1 MGEKPGE
8 DMMNHG
14 LRMSCAVAA
23 LVASTLLPVAA
34 LAQDQAQNQASTEP
48 SAGGDIIVTATRRAQ
63 SLSDV
68 PIAVSAISGDQ
79 ILNSGATDVRAL
91 NQLAPS
97 LLVSGATSEVNFSAR
112 IRGIGTVGENPGI
125 ESSVALF
132 IDGVYRSRTGTGLS
146 ELGEIER
153 IEVLRGP
160 QGTLFGRNASA
171 GLLNV
176 VTKKPAFENYV
187 YAAGTYGNY
196 NQIRLEGG
204 VNYELID
211 GKLAGKIEGVW
222 NKRDGFVEDVVSDR
236 SFNDRNRWLLR
247 GQLYWEPSADFSV
260 RLIADY
266 AKHREQCC
274 AAAVGPARSLARDA
288 QGNVISGPNTLLP
301 ILRGLGSQIQPG
313 ELFKVAISPNRDFR
327 SDIDQW
333 GISGEVNWNLG
344 FGSLTSITA
353 YRDFDGSQG
362 QDSDF
367 NNIDFWGRSDLN
379 RRFKTFTQELRL
391 QGTLFEDRLDWLV
404 GGFYSDEKLRVS
416 DNIAFG
422 ADSERYGDCLI
433 AAALSP
439 ANLNLGVPRC
449 TNLPAA
455 VWPGYAGAAGILGA
469 SRLPGTGVGPGAFF
483 QHNSTNWALFT
494 HNVFDIIPDR
504 LSLTVGARYTSEEK
518 TLDAVFNNTN
528 TLCSALRTSTTPIS
542 VATNNLT
549 FAGVPCAINGTAG
562 PGFSLGDPGTKISE
576 GEWTGTVVLSWK
588 PVDDLMVYASW
599 ARGYKA
605 GGFNLDTSAVD
616 IVCNPAVGT
625 AAQRANCA
633 AQQALPANTVGNA
646 RPEAIDLQFAP
657 ETVDSYE
664 IGAKFSR
671 PGFSANFAIFRQ
683 DFSNFQ
689 LNTFNG
695 VNFEVTN
702 VQACRD
708 DLNGTDSDGSAL
720 TGGCA
725 PDRLQPGVIS
735 EGVEIE
741 LFASPLEDVQFTAGL
756 TYVDTYYKRDLVG
769 TNGRPLS
776 PVLFQ
781 LPGRQISN
789 AAPYV
794 VTGSAQWTPRLGQS
808 GLRGLAYL
816 DWRFQDS
823 FNTGSDLDVEKIE
836 EDILLFNGRIGVSS
850 EDRKWSL
857 ELWGQNLFNRQ
868 YFQIGADMPL
878 QGSGTFRGVAQGITA
893 TANQLFL
900 EFQGEPRTFGITGRV
915 RF

>member
-8 DMMNHG
+8 DMMNNG
-14 LRMSCAVAA
+14 LRMSCAVVA
-23 LVASTLLPVAA
+23 LVASGLVPAAA
-34 LAQDQAQNQASTEP
+34 LAQEQGQAETAS
-48 SAGGDIIVTATRRAQ
+48 GGDIIVTATRRAQ
-63 SLSDV
+63 ALSDV
-68 PIAVSAISGDQ
+68 PIAVSAISGEQ
-79 ILNSGATDVRAL
+79 LANSGTTDIRAL

-112 IRGIGTVGENPGI
+112 IRGVGTVGENPGI

-171 GLLNV
+171 GLINV

-196 NQIRLEGG
+196 NQMRLEGG
-204 VNYELID
+204 VNYELVE

-236 SFNDRNRWLLR
+236 SFNDRDRWLLR
-247 GQLYWEPSADFSV
+247 GQLYWEPSADVSI

-274 AAAVGPARSLARDA
+274 AAAVGEARSLARDP
-288 QGNVISGPNTLLP
+288 QGNVVQLPNTLLP

-353 YRDFDGSQG
+353 YRDFDGVQG

-404 GGFYSDEKLRVS
+404 GGFYSDEKLRVT

-422 ADSERYGDCLI
+422 ADSERYGDCLVVSGI
-433 AAALSP
+433 APTTLNPAL
-439 ANLNLGVPRC
+439 PRC
-449 TNLPAA
+449 TTLPAT
-455 VWPGYAGAAGILGA
+455 VWPGYAGLAAATGT
-469 SRLPGTGVGPGAFF
+469 SRMPGTGVGPGAYF

-494 HNVFDIIPDR
+494 HNVFDIVPDR
-504 LSLTVGARYTSEEK
+504 LSLTVGARYTHEEK
-518 TLDAVFNNTN
+518 TLDSVFNNTN
-528 TLCSALRTSTTPIS
+528 NLCAALRNAASGAAS
-542 VATNNLT
+542 
-549 FAGVPCAINGTAG
+549 VPCAINGTAG
-562 PGFSLGDPGTKISE
+562 PGFREGDPGTKVSE

-616 IVCNPAVGT
+616 IVCNPNAGT
-625 AAQRANCA
+625 TAQRAACA
-633 AQQALPANTVGNA
+633 GQLALPANTVGNA
-646 RPEAIDLQFAP
+646 RPEAVDLQFAA
-657 ETVDSYE
+657 ETVDAFE

-671 PGFSANFAIFRQ
+671 PGFSANVAIFKQ

-725 PDRLQPGVIS
+725 SDRLKPGVVS
-735 EGVEIE
+735 QGVEIE
-741 LFASPLEDVQFTAGL
+741 LYASPIEDVSFTAGL
-756 TYVDTYYKRDLVG
+756 TYTDTAYKRDLVG
-769 TNGRPLS
+769 TDGRPLS

-789 AAPYV
+789 APPYV

-823 FNTGSDLDVEKIE
+823 VNTGSDLDVEKIQE
-836 EDILLFNGRIGVSS
+836 AFILFNGRIGVSS

-857 ELWGQNLFNRQ
+857 ELWGQNLFNKQ

>member
-1 MGEKPGE
+1 
-8 DMMNHG
+8 MNHG

-23 LVASTLLPVAA
+23 LVASGLVPVAA
-34 LAQDQAQNQASTEP
+34 LAQDQAQNQASTDTT
-48 SAGGDIIVTATRRAQ
+48 SGGDIIVTATRRAQ
-63 SLSDV
+63 ALSDV

-79 ILNSGATDVRAL
+79 IANSGATDIRAL

-112 IRGIGTVGENPGI
+112 IRGIGTVGENAGI

-171 GLLNV
+171 GLVNV

-187 YAAGTYGNY
+187 YGAGTYGNY

-211 GKLAGKIEGVW
+211 DKLAGKIEAVW

-236 SFNDRNRWLLR
+236 SFNDRDRWLVR
-247 GQLYWEPSADFSV
+247 GQLYWEPSADFSI
-260 RLIADY
+260 RLIGDY

-274 AAAVGPARSLARDA
+274 AAAVGEARSLARDA
-288 QGNVISGPNTLLP
+288 QGNVTELPNTLLP

-333 GISGEVNWNLG
+333 GISGEINWNLG

-353 YRDFDGSQG
+353 YRDFDGTQG

-404 GGFYSDEKLRVS
+404 GGFYSDETLRVT
-416 DNIAFG
+416 DNITFG

-433 AAALSP
+433 VAALAPTS
-439 ANLNLGVPRC
+439 LNPSLPRC
-449 TNLPAA
+449 TSLPAT
-455 VWPGYAGAAGILGA
+455 VWPGYAGLAAATGT
-469 SRLPGTGVGPGAFF
+469 SRMPGTGVGPGAYFR
-483 QHNSTNWALFT
+483 QKSTNWALFT
-494 HNVFDIIPDR
+494 HNVFDIVPDR

-518 TLDAVFNNTN
+518 TLDSVFNNTN
-528 TLCSALRTSTTPIS
+528 NLCAALRNIASAAAS
-542 VATNNLT
+542 
-549 FAGVPCAINGTAG
+549 VPCAINGTAG
-562 PGFSLGDPGTKISE
+562 PGFSQGDPGTKISE

-616 IVCNPAVGT
+616 IVCNPNAGT
-625 AAQRANCA
+625 TAQRAACA
-633 AQQALPANTVGNA
+633 GQLALPANTVGNA
-646 RPEAIDLQFAP
+646 RPEAVDLQFAA
-657 ETVDSYE
+657 ETVESYE
-664 IGAKFSR
+664 IGAKFAR
-671 PGFSANFAIFRQ
+671 PGFSANLAVFRQ

-708 DLNGTDSDGSAL
+708 ALNGADSDGSAA
-720 TGGCA
+720 TGSCA
-725 PDRLQPGVIS
+725 PDRLKPGVVS
-735 EGVEIE
+735 QGLEIE
-741 LFASPLEDVQFTAGL
+741 LFASPIEDVSFTAGL
-756 TYVDTYYKRDLVG
+756 TYIDTYFKRDLVG
-769 TNGRPLS
+769 TNGRALS

-794 VTGSAQWTPRLGQS
+794 VTGSAQWTPRLGSS

-823 FNTGSDLDVEKIE
+823 MNTGSDLDVEKIQE
-836 EDILLFNGRIGVSS
+836 AFILFNGRIGVSS

-857 ELWGQNLFNRQ
+857 ELWGQNLFNKQ

-878 QGSGTFRGVAQGITA
+878 QGSGTFRGVAQGISA

>member
-1 MGEKPGE
+1 
-8 DMMNHG
+8 MNHG
-14 LRMSCAVAA
+14 LRRSCAVVA
-23 LVASTLLPVAA
+23 LVASGLVGSNIFPAAA
-34 LAQDQAQNQASTEP
+34 LAQEQGASENTNI
-48 SAGGDIIVTATRRAQ
+48 SGGDIIVTATRRAQ

-68 PIAVSAISGDQ
+68 PIAVSAISGEQ
-79 ILNSGATDVRAL
+79 LANSGTTDIRAL

-112 IRGIGTVGENPGI
+112 IRGVGTVGENPGI

-204 VNYELID
+204 VNYELVE
-211 GKLAGKIEGVW
+211 GKLAGKLEGVW

-247 GQLYWEPSADFSV
+247 GQLYWEPSADFSI
-260 RLIADY
+260 RLIGDY

-274 AAAVGPARSLARDA
+274 AAAVGEARSLSRDA
-288 QGNVISGPNTLLP
+288 QGNVLFSPNTLLP
-301 ILRGLGSQIQPG
+301 ILRGLGSQIRPG
-313 ELFKVAISPNRDFR
+313 ELFEVAISPNRDFR

-344 FGSLTSITA
+344 FASLTSITA
-353 YRDFDGSQG
+353 YRDFDGVQG

-404 GGFYSDEKLRVS
+404 GGFFSDEKLRVS

-433 AAALSP
+433 VASLAPTSLNPAL
-439 ANLNLGVPRC
+439 PRC
-449 TNLPAA
+449 TTLPAT
-455 VWPGYAGAAGILGA
+455 VWPGYAGLAAATGT
-469 SRLPGTGVGPGAFF
+469 SRLPGTGVGPGAYF

-494 HNVFDIIPDR
+494 HNVFDIVPDR
-504 LSLTVGARYTSEEK
+504 LSLTVGARYTHEEK
-518 TLDAVFNNTN
+518 TLDSVFNNTN
-528 TLCSALRTSTTPIS
+528 NLCAALRNIASG
-542 VATNNLT
+542 A
-549 FAGVPCAINGTAG
+549 AGVPCAINGTAG
-562 PGFSLGDPGTKISE
+562 PGFRRGDPGTKITE

-588 PVDDLMVYASW
+588 PVDDLMIYGSW

-616 IVCNPAVGT
+616 IVCNPNAGT
-625 AAQRANCA
+625 AAQQAACA
-633 AQQALPANTVGNA
+633 AQLARPVNTVGNA
-646 RPEAIDLQFAP
+646 RPEAVDLQFAP
-657 ETVDSYE
+657 ETVDAFE

-671 PGFSANFAIFRQ
+671 PGFSANLAIFRQ

-708 DLNGTDSDGSAL
+708 SLNGADSDGSAI
-720 TGGCA
+720 TGACA
-725 PDRLQPGVIS
+725 PDRLKPGVIS

-741 LFASPLEDVQFTAGL
+741 FYASPIEDVSFTAGL
-756 TYVDTYYKRDLVG
+756 TYTNTYYKRDLVG

-789 AAPYV
+789 APPYV
-794 VTGSAQWTPRLGQS
+794 VTGSAQWTPRLGSS

-823 FNTGSDLDVEKIE
+823 VNTGSDLDVEKIE
-836 EDILLFNGRIGVSS
+836 EALILFNGRIGVSS

-857 ELWGQNLFNRQ
+857 ELWGQNLFNKQ

-893 TANQLFL
+893 SANQLFL

>member
-1 MGEKPGE
+1 MKQ
-8 DMMNHG
+8 G
-14 LRMSCAVAA
+14 LRLSCAAAA
-23 LVASTLLPVAA
+23 LLAFSGAAAAQSSTDPQAA
-34 LAQDQAQNQASTEP
+34 AETAPANA
-48 SAGGDIIVTATRRAQ
+48 GDIIVTATRRAQ
-63 SLSDV
+63 ALSDV
-68 PIAVSAISGDQ
+68 PIAVSAISADQ
-79 ILNSGATDVRAL
+79 LAASGTTDIRAL

-112 IRGIGTVGENPGI
+112 IRGVGTVGENAGI

-132 IDGVYRSRTGTGLS
+132 IDGVYRSRTGTGLGD
-146 ELGEIER
+146 LGEVER

-171 GLLNV
+171 GLINV
-176 VTKKPAFENYV
+176 VTKKPAYENYV
-187 YAAGTYGNY
+187 YGAGTYGNY

-204 VNYELID
+204 VNYELVP
-211 GKLAGKIEGVW
+211 GQLAAKLEGLW
-222 NKRDGFVEDVVSDR
+222 TKRDGFVEDVVSDR
-236 SFNDRNRWLLR
+236 DFNDRNRWMLR
-247 GQLYWEPSADFSV
+247 GQLLWEPTDDVSI
-260 RLIADY
+260 RLIGDY
-266 AKHREQCC
+266 IKQREQCC
-274 AAAVGPARSLARDA
+274 VASIGEARSLARDA
-288 QGNVISGPNTLLP
+288 QGNVLILPNTLLP
-301 ILRGLGSQIQPG
+301 ILRGLGSQIMPG
-313 ELFKVAISPNRDFR
+313 ELFKVAITPSRDYR
-327 SDIDQW
+327 ADTDQW
-333 GISGEVNWNLG
+333 GLSGEVNWDLG
-344 FGSLTSITA
+344 FGTLTSITA
-353 YRDFDGSQG
+353 YRDFKNIQG

-379 RRFKTFTQELRL
+379 RRFKTFSQELRL

-404 GGFYSDEKLRVS
+404 GGYYADEKLRVS
-416 DNIAFG
+416 DNITFG

-439 ANLNLGVPRC
+439 AALNLAVPRC

-469 SRLPGTGVGPGAFF
+469 ARLPGTGVGPGGFF
-483 QHNSTNWALFT
+483 QHDSRNFAFFT
-494 HNVFDIIPDR
+494 HNVFDIIEDR
-504 LSLTVGARYTSEEK
+504 LMLTVGLRYTDERK
-518 TLDAVFNNTN
+518 TIDTVFNNNN

-549 FAGVPCAINGTAG
+549 FAGVPCAINATAG
-562 PGFSLGDPGTKISE
+562 PGFKDGDPGTRISE
-576 GEWTGTVVLSWK
+576 GRWTGTVSLAWK
-588 PVDDLMVYASW
+588 PTDDLMVYASW

-625 AAQRANCA
+625 AAQRAGCA
-633 AQQALPANTVGNA
+633 AQLALPANTVGNA

-657 ETVDSYE
+657 ETVDAYE
-664 IGAKFSR
+664 IGAKYSV
-671 PGFSANFAIFRQ
+671 PGFSVSAALFKQ

-708 DLNGTDSDGSAL
+708 DLNGTDSDGNAL

-725 PDRLQPGVIS
+725 SDRLRPGVVAK
-735 EGVEIE
+735 GLE
-741 LFASPLEDVQFTAGL
+741 LEAFVSPIDDLAITAGL
-756 TYVDTYYKRDLVG
+756 TYLETAYQKNLVG

-789 AAPYV
+789 APPYV
-794 VTGSAQWTPRLGQS
+794 MTGSISWTPPIGDS
-808 GLRGLAYL
+808 LRGLAYL
-816 DWRFQDS
+816 DYRFQDS
-823 FNTGSDLDVEKIE
+823 VNTGSDLDLEKVQE
-836 EDILLFNGRIGVSS
+836 AYMVFNGRVGISS
-850 EDRKWSL
+850 QDRTWSV
-857 ELWGQNLFNRQ
+857 ELWGQNLFNQQ
-868 YFQIGADMPL
+868 YFQIGADAPL
-878 QGSGTFRGVAQGITA
+878 QGSGTFRGVAQGLTA

-900 EFQGEPRTFGITGRV
+900 TFPGEPRTFGITGRF

>member
-1 MGEKPGE
+1 
-8 DMMNHG
+8 MNHG
-14 LRMSCAVAA
+14 LRVSCAVAA
-23 LVASTLLPVAA
+23 LVAGLVPTAA
-34 LAQDQAQNQASTEP
+34 LAQEQAQERASAEP
-48 SAGGDIIVTATRRAQ
+48 TTGGDIIVTATRRAQ

-79 ILNSGATDVRAL
+79 LVNSGATDIRAL

-153 IEVLRGP
+153 VEVLRGP

-204 VNYELID
+204 VNYELVD

-247 GQLYWEPSADFSV
+247 GQLYWEPSADVSV

-266 AKHREQCC
+266 AQHREQCC
-274 AAAVGPARSLARDA
+274 AAAVGPARSLSRDA
-288 QGNVISGPNTLLP
+288 QGNVVAGPNTLLP

-313 ELFKVAISPNRDFR
+313 ELFEVAISPNRDFR

-344 FGSLTSITA
+344 FASLTSITA

-433 AAALSP
+433 VAASPLTAPTLNPAL
-439 ANLNLGVPRC
+439 PRC
-449 TNLPAA
+449 TTLPAT
-455 VWPGYAGAAGILGA
+455 VWPGYAGLAAATGT

-494 HNVFDIIPDR
+494 HNVFDIVPDR

-518 TLDAVFNNTN
+518 TLDSVFNNTN
-528 TLCSALRTSTTPIS
+528 NLCAALRNAASG
-542 VATNNLT
+542 A
-549 FAGVPCAINGTAG
+549 AGVPCAINGTAG
-562 PGFSLGDPGTKISE
+562 PGFRFGDPGTKISE

-588 PVDDLMVYASW
+588 PVDDLMIYASW

-616 IVCNPAVGT
+616 IVCNPNAGT
-625 AAQRANCA
+625 TDQRNNCA
-633 AQQALPANTVGNA
+633 RQLSLPVNTVGNA
-646 RPEAIDLQFAP
+646 RPEAVDLQFAA
-657 ETVDSYE
+657 ETVDAFE

-671 PGFSANFAIFRQ
+671 PGFSANLAIFRQ

-708 DLNGTDSDGSAL
+708 NLNGADSDGSDR
-720 TGGCA
+720 TGACA

-735 EGVEIE
+735 EGLEIE

-756 TYVDTYYKRDLVG
+756 TYVDTYYRRDLVG

-808 GLRGLAYL
+808 GLRGLLYV

-836 EDILLFNGRIGVSS
+836 DDVLLFNGRIGVSS

-857 ELWGQNLFNRQ
+857 ELWGQNIFDRR

-878 QGSGTFRGVAQGITA
+878 QGSGTFRGVAQGLQA
-893 TANQLFL
+893 SANQLFL

>member
-1 MGEKPGE
+1 
-8 DMMNHG
+8 MNHG

-23 LVASTLLPVAA
+23 LVASGLVPAAA
-34 LAQDQAQNQASTEP
+34 LAQDQTQASTEATG
-48 SAGGDIIVTATRRAQ
+48 SGDIIVTATRRAQ
-63 SLSDV
+63 ALSDV
-68 PIAVSAISGDQ
+68 PIAVSAISGEQ
-79 ILNSGATDVRAL
+79 LTNSGTTDIRAL

-112 IRGIGTVGENPGI
+112 IRGVGTVGENPGI

-171 GLLNV
+171 GLVNV

-204 VNYELID
+204 VNYELIE

-236 SFNDRNRWLLR
+236 SFNDRDRWLLR
-247 GQLYWEPSADFSV
+247 GQLYWEPSADFSI
-260 RLIADY
+260 RLIGDY

-274 AAAVGPARSLARDA
+274 AAAVAPARSLSRDA
-288 QGNVISGPNTLLP
+288 QGNVITSPNTLLP

-313 ELFKVAISPNRDFR
+313 ELFKVAISPNRDYR

-344 FGSLTSITA
+344 FASLTSITA
-353 YRDFDGSQG
+353 YRDFDGVQG
-362 QDSDF
+362 QDADF
-367 NNIDFWGRSDLN
+367 NNLDILGRSDLN

-416 DNIAFG
+416 DNITFG

-433 AAALSP
+433 VAASP
-439 ANLNLGVPRC
+439 LTAPSLNPTLPRC
-449 TNLPAA
+449 TTLPAT
-455 VWPGYAGAAGILGA
+455 VWPGFAGLAAATGT
-469 SRLPGTGVGPGAFF
+469 SRLPGTGVGPGAYF

-494 HNVFDIIPDR
+494 HNVFDIVPDK
-504 LSLTVGARYTSEEK
+504 LSLTVGARYTHEEK
-518 TLDAVFNNTN
+518 TLDSVFNNTN
-528 TLCSALRTSTTPIS
+528 NLCAALRNAASG
-542 VATNNLT
+542 A
-549 FAGVPCAINGTAG
+549 AGYACAINGTAG
-562 PGFSLGDPGTKISE
+562 PGFSRGDPGTKISE

-616 IVCNPAVGT
+616 IVCNPNAGT
-625 AAQRANCA
+625 TAQRAACA
-633 AQQALPANTVGNA
+633 GQLALPANTVGNA
-646 RPEAIDLQFAP
+646 RPEAVDLQFEA
-657 ETVDSYE
+657 ETVDAFE

-671 PGFSANFAIFRQ
+671 PGFSANVAIFRQ
-683 DFSNFQ
+683 EFSNFQ

-708 DLNGTDSDGSAL
+708 DLNGTDSDGSAV

-725 PDRLQPGVIS
+725 SDRLKPGVVS
-735 EGVEIE
+735 EGLEIE
-741 LFASPLEDVQFTAGL
+741 LFASPIEDVSFTAGL
-756 TYVDTYYKRDLVG
+756 TYIDTSYERNLVG

-789 AAPYV
+789 APPYV
-794 VTGSAQWTPRLGQS
+794 ITGSAQWTPRLGSS

-823 FNTGSDLDVEKIE
+823 VNTGSDLDVEKIQE
-836 EDILLFNGRIGVSS
+836 AYILFNGRIGVSS

-857 ELWGQNLFNRQ
+857 ELWGQNLFNKQ

-878 QGSGTFRGVAQGITA
+878 QGSGTFRGVAQGISA

>member
-1 MGEKPGE
+1 
-8 DMMNHG
+8 MNQG
-14 LRMSCAVAA
+14 LRLSCAGIA
-23 LVASTLLPVAA
+23 LVASGLFPAA
-34 LAQDQAQNQASTEP
+34 AFAQEQAAVEAPATS
-48 SAGGDIIVTATRRAQ
+48 GDIIVTATRRAQ
-63 SLSDV
+63 ALSDV
-68 PIAVSAISGDQ
+68 PIAVSAISGEQ
-79 ILNSGATDVRAL
+79 LANSGTTDIRAL

-112 IRGIGTVGENPGI
+112 IRGVGTVGENPGI

-153 IEVLRGP
+153 VEVLRGP

-171 GLLNV
+171 GLINV

-187 YAAGTYGNY
+187 YGAGTYGNY
-196 NQIRLEGG
+196 NHIRLEGG
-204 VNYELID
+204 VNYELVE
-211 GKLAGKIEGVW
+211 GKLAGKLEGVW
-222 NKRDGFVEDVVSDR
+222 TKRDGFVEDVVSDR
-236 SFNDRNRWLLR
+236 SFNDRDRWLLR
-247 GQLYWEPSADFSV
+247 GQLYWEPSADVSI
-260 RLIADY
+260 RLIGDY

-274 AAAVGPARSLARDA
+274 AAAVGDARSLARDA
-288 QGNVISGPNTLLP
+288 QGNVVQLPNTLLP

-367 NNIDFWGRSDLN
+367 NNIDFFGRSDLN

-404 GGFYSDEKLRVS
+404 GGFYSDEKLRVT

-422 ADSERYGDCLI
+422 ADSEAYGDCLI
-433 AAALSP
+433 VAAIAPTSLNPAL
-439 ANLNLGVPRC
+439 PRC
-449 TNLPAA
+449 TTLPAT
-455 VWPGYAGAAGILGA
+455 VWPGYAGLAAATGTA
-469 SRLPGTGVGPGAFF
+469 RLPGTGVGPGAYF

-494 HNVFDIIPDR
+494 HNVFEIVPDR
-504 LSLTVGARYTSEEK
+504 LSLTVGARYTREEK
-518 TLDAVFNNTN
+518 TLDSVFNNNN
-528 TLCSALRTSTTPIS
+528 TLCAALRNSAS
-542 VATNNLT
+542 FA
-549 FAGVPCAINGTAG
+549 AGVPCAINGTAG
-562 PGFSLGDPGTKISE
+562 PGFSSGDPDTKISE

-616 IVCNPAVGT
+616 IVCNPSAGS
-625 AAQRANCA
+625 A
-633 AQQALPANTVGNA
+633 AQQAACAGQLALPANTVGNA
-646 RPEAIDLQFAP
+646 RPEAIDLQFAA
-657 ETVDSYE
+657 ETVDAFE

-671 PGFSANFAIFRQ
+671 PGFSANIAIFKQ

-708 DLNGTDSDGSAL
+708 DLNGADSDGSGV

-725 PDRLQPGVIS
+725 PDRLQPGVVS
-735 EGVEIE
+735 EGLEIE
-741 LFASPLEDVQFTAGL
+741 LYASPIENVSFTAGF
-756 TYVDTYYKRDLVG
+756 TYTDTYYKRDLVG

-789 AAPYV
+789 APPYV
-794 VTGSAQWTPRLGQS
+794 MTGSAQWTPRLGSS

-823 FNTGSDLDVEKIE
+823 VNTGSDLDVEKIQE
-836 EDILLFNGRIGVSS
+836 AYILFNGRIGVSS
-850 EDRKWSL
+850 EDRKWSI
-857 ELWGQNLFNRQ
+857 ELWGQNLFDKQ

-878 QGSGTFRGVAQGITA
+878 QGSGTFRGVAQGISA
-893 TANQLFL
+893 SANQLFL